1 MSRAEDLSFSDKA
14 SNRSPSMIFPSPSC
28 HIKLGIDDVINNNN
42 SNNNNNK
49 NFDDEDETLSLPS
62 YALAL
67 EMENRAASISLY
79 QHCND
84 PDLKFIINENV
95 KMEEMADKD
104 ENVKIKECEVVNLDD
119 RMFYLDSFGRSE
131 FCSEPSSPP
140 PDYDISSRDLQEEIL
155 RIISAN
161 LMRISRHLK

>member
-1 MSRAEDLSFSDKA
+1 M
-14 SNRSPSMIFPSPSC
+14 
-28 HIKLGIDDVINNNN
+28 NNNL
-42 SNNNNNK
+42 
-49 NFDDEDETLSLPS
+49 DDEDEALSLPS

-79 QHCND
+79 QHFNEE
-84 PDLKFIINENV
+84 DLKFIINENV

-104 ENVKIKECEVVNLDD
+104 ENVEIEECEVVNLDD

>member
-14 SNRSPSMIFPSPSC
+14 SNRSPSMIFTSPSC

-42 SNNNNNK
+42 INNINNNNLN
-49 NFDDEDETLSLPS
+49 DEDEALSLPS

-67 EMENRAASISLY
+67 EMENRAASVSLY

-84 PDLKFIINENV
+84 PDLKFVINENV
-95 KMEEMADKD
+95 KTEEIEEKN
-104 ENVKIKECEVVNLDD
+104 ENVKLEECEVVNLDD

-140 PDYDISSRDLQEEIL
+140 PEYDISSRDLQEEIL

-161 LMRISRHLK
+161 LTRISRRLK